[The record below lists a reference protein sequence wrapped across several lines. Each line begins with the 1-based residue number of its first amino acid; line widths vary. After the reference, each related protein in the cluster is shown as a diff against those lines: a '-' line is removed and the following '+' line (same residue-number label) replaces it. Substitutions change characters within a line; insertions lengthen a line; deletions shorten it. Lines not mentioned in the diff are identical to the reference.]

1 MSYSTPPAAGRF
13 RRELSY
19 LLRGLPVGIVAFTV
33 AVTGFALG
41 LGTLVIVGGIPVLA
55 GTLRAAR
62 GMARV
67 ERRELEAL
75 AGRPL
80 PPHHYRTTGGT
91 GLGRVVR
98 SLAEPQSW
106 RDLAHMVL
114 ALPLRVAGFCLAVVW
129 TVGGVGGVLFV
140 AWGWAL
146 PRGEGHQGL
155 LELMTGNDSYAGE
168 AVFMTAVG
176 ALLLATSMPVV
187 RGMVALNRSLAGVL
201 LTNRTAAHRAAVA
214 AAARTGTATASA
226 GTAGTTATAGA
237 DATTGTAG
245 ADATTGFAG
254 TDATVPVPA
263 PATV

>member
-62 GMARV
+62 GVARV

-75 AGRPL
+75 PGRPL

-91 GLGRVVR
+91 GFGRVVR

-176 ALLLATSMPVV
+176 ALLLATSVPVV

-214 AAARTGTATASA
+214 TAPTRTATAAA
-226 GTAGTTATAGA
+226 GTAGTTATAATTATAGA
-237 DATTGTAG
+237 DATTGT
-245 ADATTGFAG
+245 T
-254 TDATVPVPA
+254 ATV
-263 PATV
+263 